1 MIEQEAV
8 LSPPAR
14 LRGLRPASAGKFPYA
29 VLRIKRK
36 PGEKILWLFHPIG
49 KFSELPYWT
58 KTLRG
63 MHMPRQRKLSAY
75 ADARQRGNPASGI
88 LFYNTSFLSHVLSFL
103 FMTEHR
109 LQTDV

>member
-29 VLRIKRK
+29 ALRIKRK
-36 PGEKILWLFHPIG
+36 PGEKNLWLF
-49 KFSELPYWT
+49 
-58 KTLRG
+58 
-63 MHMPRQRKLSAY
+63 Q
-75 ADARQRGNPASGI
+75 
-88 LFYNTSFLSHVLSFL
+88 NTSFLCHILRVFL